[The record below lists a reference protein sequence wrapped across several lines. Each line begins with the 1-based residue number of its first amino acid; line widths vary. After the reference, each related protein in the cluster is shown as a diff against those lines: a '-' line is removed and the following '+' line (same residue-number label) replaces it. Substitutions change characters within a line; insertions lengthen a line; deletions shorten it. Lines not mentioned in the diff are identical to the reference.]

1 MLDILVAN
9 LTKNFIPIFFLS
21 SYLSCGHIIIDA
33 TSCATVTPSLSAF
46 TLPFCHVLLTY
57 FISENYVKTSISTF
71 LSKTTAHNF
80 PHFLF
85 LFRITY
91 IFLMLSARSLIPAAA
106 WSRYISANIFPLL
119 ISIYILLVKTQLQIF
134 FSFFFNAWQWNFEWL
149 MIHNY
154 WMVTYMYLAT
164 GSYKKK
170 VSNTCLSDCIR
181 LGTYGTATRIH
192 IIVIERRDKRSH
204 W

>member
-134 FSFFFNAWQWNFEWL
+134 FSFFLFQCMTMKFWVTDDTQLLNGNIHVSSNRKLQEKGIKYMLIWL
-149 MIHNY
+149 H
-154 WMVTYMYLAT
+154 
-164 GSYKKK
+164 K
-170 VSNTCLSDCIR
+170 VRYIWDSN
-181 LGTYGTATRIH
+181 
-192 IIVIERRDKRSH
+192 
-204 W
+204 